1 MLGIQR
7 CVIPTLQELTV
18 RWGRQSCEQPLQPH
32 ENAAMAS
39 VLEEHLS
46 LSVEIMRG
54 FTKEETSELSFE
66 GCLEVQ

>member
-1 MLGIQR
+1 MNKQ
-7 CVIPTLQELTV
+7 
-18 RWGRQSCEQPLQPH
+18 LQPH

-39 VLEEHLS
+39 VSEGHLS

-54 FTKEETSELSFE
+54 FTKEETFELSFE